1 MPEPPPPEPPSPTSG
16 QLFSAFFG
24 ISLMGFGGVLPWTR
38 RMIVEQRRWL
48 TGPEFTDLLAICQFI
63 PGSNVLN
70 MAVSLGLRFRGI
82 PGALAGVCGLLAM
95 PMLTVIG
102 LGAVYGQFSELP
114 AVRRAFA
121 GLAAAASGLIIAM
134 ALRIAWPLRASRAG
148 LAVVAVTFVLIAGL
162 RLPLLAVLAVLAPA
176 SIILLRRFPG

>member
-1 MPEPPPPEPPSPTSG
+1 MPDDRPPETPPPTSG
-16 QLFSAFFG
+16 QLFGAFFG

-70 MAVSLGLRFRGI
+70 MAVSLGLRFRGV
-82 PGALAGVCGLLAM
+82 PGAAAGVCGLLAM
-95 PMLTVIG
+95 PMLTVIA
-102 LGAVYGQFSELP
+102 LSSVYGQFGEQP
-114 AVRRAFA
+114 VVRRAFA

-134 ALRIAWPLRASRAG
+134 AVRIAWPLRTSRTA
-148 LAVVAVTFVLIAGL
+148 LAVVAVTFVLIAVL
-162 RLPLLAVLAVLAPA
+162 RMPLLAVLAVLAPV
-176 SIILLRRFPG
+176 SIVVLRRFPG